1 MTAVVKRGSGTP
13 RGGVLLGRNVRTSNL
28 FTLAHEDRTTHAHV
42 VGASRKGKSNFLEVM
57 IRQDILEH
65 DGVRRGITVI
75 DPHGSMFTSLVAWIA
90 EHRIWRYRKI
100 RILDPTDA
108 SAAFSLNPFVAL
120 ASFDR
125 TTLSELLTNAT
136 LAAFGQHAVTDT
148 PMIAEVLQELYSA
161 LGALELPFADATDFI
176 YRGREKIREHH
187 IRRLDEL
194 DPEGADFWRDLE
206 RLPTSRRDEYL
217 APVRRR
223 LRPFLRS
230 PYTRRIFSQTERALD
245 LAAAMDA
252 GDVILVNLKP
262 GPNLSSDAARLLG
275 ALLVNEAYTACF
287 RRQNRLQHF
296 LYLDECARFLSTDVA
311 RILDESRK
319 FGLSMILAHQHLSHL
334 REAGEHIFRSVMT
347 NTLVKVVFGGL
358 DPEDAEYMAK
368 IVFRGTLN
376 LQRPKERLYRPTA
389 VGNEL
394 VRLKNESFGTSTSQ
408 TRGTNWSRGTSAG
421 ESSSETESRSRTKSK
436 ARSHTESR
444 SVSETDSWSSTHT
457 DSWSQSHGETAST
470 AHIDTASSS
479 SASSESV
486 AYEPTFLPI
495 TGDALVMSEGN
506 SMGQSHASGT
516 VTSAGTSDTYTS
528 GGSDS
533 ETVGGSITHSRG
545 HADTEMTGIAVTRGT
560 AKTEGHSTTVS
571 SGSGGSTAS
580 TVGRSISHGSSE
592 AFATRYELA
601 PGPLWDLNEQL
612 HTKSVSIAH
621 VPVGQAWVRIGSKLP
636 RRLVLPYLGEQY
648 VLPTRVER
656 VRRTLLA
663 TTPFVAPAEQVD
675 REYIEHRAELTEAAA
690 PQPVE
695 EPENWREG
703 GE

>member
-1 MTAVVKRGSGTP
+1 MTTLLKRPVAPPS
-13 RGGVLLGRNVRTSNL
+13 GGVLLGRNSRSGNL
-28 FTLAHEDRTTHAHV
+28 FTLAAEDRTTHCHV

-57 IRQDILEH
+57 IRQDIIPNN
-65 DGVRRGITVI
+65 DVQCGITVL
-75 DPHGSMFTSLVAWIA
+75 DPHGSMYTSLLAWIA
-90 EHRIWRYRKI
+90 EHRIWRYRNI
-100 RILDPTDA
+100 RILDPTDV

-161 LGALELPFADATDFI
+161 LGALGLPFADATDFI

-187 IRRLDEL
+187 LKRLDEL

-245 LAAAMDA
+245 LATAMDE
-252 GDVILVNLKP
+252 GDVVLVNLKP
-262 GPNLSSDAARLLG
+262 GPNLSGDSARLLG

-319 FGLSMILAHQHLSHL
+319 FGLSMVLAHQHLSHL

-347 NTLVKVVFGGL
+347 NTFVKVVFGGL
-358 DPEDAEYMAK
+358 DAEDAEYMAK
-368 IVFRGTLN
+368 LVFRGTLN
-376 LQRPKERLYRPTA
+376 LERPKERLYRPTA
-389 VGNEL
+389 VGSEL
-394 VRLKNESFGTSTSQ
+394 VQLKNESSGTSVSE
-408 TRGTNWSRGTSAG
+408 TRGTTWSRGSSVS

-436 ARSHTESR
+436 ARSHT
-444 SVSETDSWSSTHT
+444 DSSATSSTKSWARSHT
-457 DSWSQSHGETAST
+457 DSWSQSHGE
-470 AHIDTASSS
+470 
-479 SASSESV
+479 SES
-486 AYEPTFLPI
+486 
-495 TGDALVMSEGN
+495 
-506 SMGQSHASGT
+506 
-516 VTSAGTSDTYTS
+516 TSLIDSTSDTTSASDSTTATPGTLFVPGDVLAVSEGSAHGSSDTSGSVTTSGTTDTYTT
-528 GGSDS
+528 GGSDT
-533 ETVGGSITHSRG
+533 ETEGGSFTRSEGR
-545 HADTEMTGIAVTRGT
+545 ADTKMTGIAVTRGT
-560 AKTEGHSTTVS
+560 AKTKGRSTSAS
-571 SGSGGSTAS
+571 SEHGGSAAS
-580 TVGRSISHGSSE
+580 SIGRSTSQGTSE
-592 AFATRYELA
+592 AYVTRYELM
-601 PGPLWDLNEQL
+601 PGPLWELADQL
-612 HTKSVSIAH
+612 HVKSVAIAH
-621 VPVGQAWVRIGSKLP
+621 VPVGQAWVRIGAKHP

-648 VLPTRVER
+648 VLPARLER

-663 TTPFVAPAEQVD
+663 ATPFVAPAEQVD
-675 REYIEHRAELTEAAA
+675 REYVEHRTKLAEAAT

-695 EPENWREG
+695 EPETWREG